1 MAIEAHL
8 QMIQAVISRLASH
21 STTIKGWSVTV
32 SGALLGYSATAST
45 PLVAA
50 IAAWVVIAFAA
61 MDAYYLSLERQYRHL
76 YRRAA
81 ADDKMAWQ
89 MDVEQPSKKQLMVA
103 LRSPVN
109 LILYGSSLSV
119 ALVVGVYLLVK

>member
-1 MAIEAHL
+1 MAIEVHL

-50 IAAWVVIAFAA
+50 IAAWVVIAFAVL
-61 MDAYYLSLERQYRHL
+61 DAYYLSLERQYRQL
-76 YRRAA
+76 YRRIT
-81 ADDKMAWQ
+81 ADDKVAWQ

-103 LRSPVN
+103 LCSPVN
-109 LILYGSSLSV
+109 VILYGSSLSV
-119 ALVVGVYLLVK
+119 ALVVGVYLLLK